1 LSVVDASVVV
11 DAFAADKAAGDA
23 ARRILA
29 TQRRP
34 DAPQILKA
42 ESASAL
48 RSMELR
54 GATTPHRARWALES
68 LRRLPTRPH
77 PIEPLLGRIWEL
89 RNTLT
94 VYDAWYVAL
103 AERLGTTLFTADR
116 RLAEAPGPRCEITLV
131 TAA

>member
-1 LSVVDASVVV
+1 MVVN
-11 DAFAADKAAGDA
+11 AFAADEASGRA
-23 ARRILA
+23 ARRILR

-54 GATTPHRARWALES
+54 GATTAHRARWALES
-68 LRRLPTRPH
+68 VRRLPTRAH

-89 RNTLT
+89 RSTLT

-103 AERLGTTLFTADR
+103 AERLATSLFTADE
-116 RLAEAPGPRCEITLV
+116 RLANAPGPRCEITLV
-131 TAA
+131 TGA